1 MIETLIGVIVWLII
15 VSVIWWA
22 VTTILGIIPMP
33 AEIKTVVNVLLIVV
47 LVLIILYAILPLVH
61 VPVRLLH

>member
-15 VSVIWWA
+15 VGVIWWA

-47 LVLIILYAILPLVH
+47 LVLIILYALLPLVH